1 MNENKKAINVGGVKI
16 GGGNFVRIA
25 GPCSIESEEQ
35 IIEIAKAVKS
45 AGFFIIFL
53 FWQILSIYSAPFS
66 IALMSIPTTAAGNKP
81 TGQSSEN
88 LPPTPSGI

>member
-35 IIEIAKAVKS
+35 IIEIAKAVKC
-45 AGFFIIFL
+45 AGA
-53 FWQILSIYSAPFS
+53 QILRGDAFKTRTSPYAFQG
-66 IALMSIPTTAAGNKP
+66 LKEAGIQMLLQQQMAK
-81 TGQSSEN
+81 
-88 LPPTPSGI
+88 L